1 VYKFPDSL
9 DYILS
14 SLKHADLVCDRA
26 LAQFIH
32 AQSEIDDSGELDG
45 GEVVAVGVDNEADLR
60 GGGRVQGAVLDEVG
74 VYD

>member
-1 VYKFPDSL
+1 MYEFPDSL
-9 DYILS
+9 DFILS

-32 AQSEIDDSGELDG
+32 AQSKIDDRGELDG
-45 GEVVAVGVDNEADLR
+45 GEVVAVGVDDEADLR
-60 GGGRVQGAVLDEVG
+60 RGGRVQGAMLDEVG